1 MNITFELEHIREALD
16 NIEEYDENNDNLLN
30 EISSSVYDIQST
42 LDEISD
48 KKKENISKEELLDVL
63 DEIKYEIGNLYDML

>member
-16 NIEEYDENNDNLLN
+16 NIEEYDENNDSLLN

-48 KKKENISKEELLDVL
+48 KKKEDISKEELLDIL

>member
-1 MNITFELEHIREALD
+1 MDLSFELENIREALD
-16 NIEEYDENNDNLLN
+16 NIEKYDDNNDDLLN

-42 LDEISD
+42 LDEISN
-48 KKKENISKEELLDVL
+48 KKKEDISKEELLDVL

>member
-1 MNITFELEHIREALD
+1 MDITFELEHIREALD

-48 KKKENISKEELLDVL
+48 KKKEDISKEELLNVL

>member
-1 MNITFELEHIREALD
+1 MDITFELEHIREALD
-16 NIEEYDENNDNLLN
+16 NIEEYDENNDRLLN
-30 EISSSVYDIQST
+30 EISSSVYDIRST

-48 KKKENISKEELLDVL
+48 KKKEDISKEELLDVL

>member
-1 MNITFELEHIREALD
+1 MDITFELEHIREALD
-16 NIEEYDENNDNLLN
+16 NIEEYDENNDSLLN

-48 KKKENISKEELLDVL
+48 KKKEDISKEELLDVL

>member
-1 MNITFELEHIREALD
+1 MDITFELEHIREALD
-16 NIEEYDENNDNLLN
+16 NIEGYNDNNESLLN

-48 KKKENISKEELLDVL
+48 KKKEDISKEELLDVL

>member
-1 MNITFELEHIREALD
+1 MDITFELEHIREALD

-48 KKKENISKEELLDVL
+48 KKKEDISKEELLDVL